1 MLGGP
6 HWFKGARYG
15 DVQADANGTRWE
27 VILIEQGGRVLH
39 WFSSD
44 GRKARTEAGPA
55 HPGYP
60 SDAELEAAAKAKAK
74 ALREARRRYA

>member
-6 HWFKGARYG
+6 RWFKGARYG

-27 VILIEQGGRVLH
+27 VVLIQEGGRVLH
-39 WFSSD
+39 WFAN
-44 GRKARTEAGPA
+44 GRKARTEAAPS
-55 HPGYP
+55 HPDYP
-60 SDAELEAAAKAKAK
+60 SDAELEVAAKAKAK